1 MNRTIRRLSLATIGL
16 GLVLLAGAILLHS
29 RVRERQ
35 YVSLGSL
42 GPYSFLADRE
52 GVLVSRHVLQ
62 WHRVRA
68 LPLATALMVIGSIGA
83 WAARPKVP
91 GTTPE

>member
-1 MNRTIRRLSLATIGL
+1 MVL
-16 GLVLLAGAILLHS
+16 GLVLLAGAVLLHS
-29 RVRERQ
+29 RLREGQ

-42 GPYSFLADRE
+42 GSYSFLADRK

-62 WHRVRA
+62 WHPIKVLPVSVA
-68 LPLATALMVIGSIGA
+68 LTIAGGMGA
-83 WAARPKVP
+83 YVTRPKAP